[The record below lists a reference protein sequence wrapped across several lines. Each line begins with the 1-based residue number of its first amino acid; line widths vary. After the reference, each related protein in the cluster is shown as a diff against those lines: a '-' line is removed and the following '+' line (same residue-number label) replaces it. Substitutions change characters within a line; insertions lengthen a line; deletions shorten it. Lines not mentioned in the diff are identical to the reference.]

1 MIENPSPVYNKNPK
15 SSSLE
20 SDALKTI
27 LNLTCNVAKS
37 KPYRSKNNIT
47 RKSEQT
53 KLELQTPGG
62 RTSFGQSCLLTHEL
76 NQTEKSLCAASI
88 TREEA
93 ARQQEEQSA
102 KEMLA
107 TETGSENQNHE
118 TRNLGGSGNRWT
130 TEAAPYRRDTR
141 RQNEFLTQREKQ
153 DAQNMK
159 TELCSELIA
168 TV

>member
-1 MIENPSPVYNKNPK
+1 VEEQASARAAFSRTSSTKPKNP
-15 SSSLE
+15 
-20 SDALKTI
+20 
-27 LNLTCNVAKS
+27 
-37 KPYRSKNNIT
+37 
-47 RKSEQT
+47 
-53 KLELQTPGG
+53 
-62 RTSFGQSCLLTHEL
+62 
-76 NQTEKSLCAASI
+76 ASI